1 MVAVNVLAAV
11 AVAEAVNVLV
21 AVAEAVAVNVLV
33 AVAEAA
39 AVNVLVAVAVAVAVA
54 EVLVMMFVLS
64 RVLRVYESE
73 GKWMP
78 LFRDMICVFFY

>member
-1 MVAVNVLAAV
+1 MNVLAAV

-39 AVNVLVAVAVAVAVA
+39 NVLVAVAVAVAVA

-78 LFRDMICVFFY
+78 LFRDMICVFCINIAR